1 MHTGSVRF
9 SFALGKLRNIII
21 SKKEFTDL
29 FILLILP
36 KCPGGFAT
44 L

>member
-9 SFALGKLRNIII
+9 SFALGKLKNIIT
-21 SKKEFTDL
+21 SEKEFSDL
-29 FILLILP
+29 FISLILP
-36 KCPGGFAT
+36 KCSGGFAT